1 LHKKKLIIITIQ
13 SVRGI
18 ELIIKKIIAI
28 LLLLLC
34 IFFAIMIIEPE
45 MLEVNEITV
54 QSSQIPEEFNGTRI
68 ALIADFHYGEYVN
81 EDRVRYVV
89 SKTNEQNP
97 DIIILG
103 GDYVTDNKENILPCI
118 NILSDLKAPYGVYA
132 VLGNND
138 PKDATEESINQTH
151 IKSIRN
157 QGLWIE
163 KNGEKIRLGGV
174 GDLST
179 DYQYPRITTNPA
191 TTDDFV
197 IMVYHNPNYF
207 PLLNHNLTD
216 LSLSGHTHGG
226 QINFF
231 GYAPRVQPASNGK
244 QYLSGLYEE
253 DGSQL
258 IVTNGVGQTKL
269 PFRFM
274 AVPQITIVKL
284 ESMSTW

>member
-1 LHKKKLIIITIQ
+1 MKKIKYKNLLLILFIIFFITITIIGVSLREKRIKTIEERRILEEKERIRQEREKKKQKQIIM
-13 SVRGI
+13 S
-18 ELIIKKIIAI
+18 
-28 LLLLLC
+28 
-34 IFFAIMIIEPE
+34 
-45 MLEVNEITV
+45 
-54 QSSQIPEEFNGTRI
+54 
-68 ALIADFHYGEYVN
+68 HYGEYVN

-197 IMVYHNPNYF
+197 VMVYHNPNYF

-284 ESMSTW
+284 ESMST

>member
-1 LHKKKLIIITIQ
+1 M
-13 SVRGI
+13 V
-18 ELIIKKIIAI
+18 
-28 LLLLLC
+28 
-34 IFFAIMIIEPE
+34 IEPG

-54 QSSQIPEEFNGTRI
+54 ESTQIPKEFNGTKI
-68 ALIADFHYGEYVN
+68 AFVADFHYGEFVN

-103 GDYVTDNKENILPCI
+103 GDYVTDNKKNIKPCI
-118 NILSDLKAPYGVYA
+118 NMLSDLKAPYGVYA

-138 PKDATEESINQTH
+138 PKDATEEAINQTH
-151 IKSIRN
+151 IQSLRN

-179 DYQYPRITTNPA
+179 DLHYPRVTTNQA
-191 TTDDFV
+191 SADDFV
-197 IMVYHNPNYF
+197 ILVYHNPNYF
-207 PLLNHNLTD
+207 PEINHYKTD

-226 QINFF
+226 QINLF
-231 GYAPRVQPASNGK
+231 GYAHKVQPASNGK

-253 DGSQL
+253 NGSKL
-258 IVTNGVGQTKL
+258 IVTNGVGETKL

-284 ESMSTW
+284 VST